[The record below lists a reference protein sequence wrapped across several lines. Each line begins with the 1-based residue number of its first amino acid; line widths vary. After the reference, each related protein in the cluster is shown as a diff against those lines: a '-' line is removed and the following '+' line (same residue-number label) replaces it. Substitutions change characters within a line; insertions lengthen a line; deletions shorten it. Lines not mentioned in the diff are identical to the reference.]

1 MIESEVWI
9 DENIFEIFDLDIEGI
24 ELSDRLSLTI
34 DNHAILV
41 IKLGEK
47 IYAIGDIC
55 SHDDGPLDNGLI
67 EDHCIVCPRHGA
79 EFDIRNG
86 KALTM
91 PAVRDIPTYPV
102 RVKGNILS
110 IGIRK

>member
-34 DNHAILV
+34 GNHAILV